1 MSVPALL
8 DALRA
13 WVPRRP
19 DILAAALVGSY
30 ARSAATDESDVDLML
45 LTDASAAYAV
55 DTEWAA
61 GFGEV
66 RTAQVETWGSLT
78 TLRVWYR
85 NDLEVEFNF
94 APATWAAVPVDAGT
108 ARVVADGMQILWD
121 PHDLLQAVQQ
131 AVSAVGHEPDQ

>member
-8 DALRA
+8 VALRA
-13 WVPRRP
+13 WVPRCP

-45 LTDASAAYAV
+45 LTDASAAYVV

-61 GFGEV
+61 SFGDV
-66 RTAQVETWGSLT
+66 RTAQVEFWGSLT

-85 NDLEVEFNF
+85 NDLEVEFNVRRVARTPSRF
-94 APATWAAVPVDAGT
+94 SARRIRTCRNRCCPLQKQRPDASMRPGAACAG
-108 ARVVADGMQILWD
+108 
-121 PHDLLQAVQQ
+121 
-131 AVSAVGHEPDQ
+131 